1 MQEESGSDRFPEGRF
16 LGPRTV
22 PIFFENSMGL
32 EAYPCLPS
40 GVDPACHGKYGYSR
54 VARATA
60 TPNGLPSRWQKTAS
74 VSCLRTVER
83 WTRPDRSL
91 RNYEHSVCCS
101 STPTCFASC
110 VLVCFVSCPE
120 ALGTRDLFFGSLC
133 SRRTLRECSESTWKA
148 SLVQAVHWHAER
160 ASSRARSNARELQC
174 LSQ

>member
-1 MQEESGSDRFPEGRF
+1 

-83 WTRPDRSL
+83 WTRPDRSP
-91 RNYEHSVCCS
+91 RNYVHSVCCFS
-101 STPTCFASC
+101 APTCFFILRSS
-110 VLVCFVSCPE
+110 LFFQLRGGPWHTWFVFRELTFTSYSARMQRVDVE
-120 ALGTRDLFFGSLC
+120 GFFGSSCAL
-133 SRRTLRECSESTWKA
+133 
-148 SLVQAVHWHAER
+148 
-160 ASSRARSNARELQC
+160 AR
-174 LSQ
+174 

>member
-1 MQEESGSDRFPEGRF
+1 M
-16 LGPRTV
+16 GPGTV

-32 EAYPCLPS
+32 EAYLCLPS

-83 WTRPDRSL
+83 WTRPDRSP
-91 RNYEHSVCCS
+91 RNYVRSVCCFS
-101 STPTCFASC
+101 APTCFFILRSSLFFSC
-110 VLVCFVSCPE
+110 AE
-120 ALGTRDLFFGSLC
+120 ALGIRGLFFVSLR